1 MFSLHKNKPDDDYM
15 QKDNKMTKLWRS
27 NCNFIIK

>member
-15 QKDNKMTKLWRS
+15 QKDNKMTKLWR
-27 NCNFIIK
+27 IVTLL